1 MCRGRSRPI
10 RDFRRRTVPGVMCL
24 ELGKA
29 TLLHP
34 LPVPSRLP
42 GEPGCI
48 SIMHGPATALHIYVC
63 TLEEGSARAL
73 GMSCNAIARFGTFS
87 AQKPEEGDEG
97 GGGEGGV
104 GAKNPP
110 KPAVKSLPL

>member
-1 MCRGRSRPI
+1 
-10 RDFRRRTVPGVMCL
+10 
-24 ELGKA
+24 
-29 TLLHP
+29 
-34 LPVPSRLP
+34 
-42 GEPGCI
+42 
-48 SIMHGPATALHIYVC
+48 MHGPATALHIYVC

-87 AQKPEEGDEG
+87 AQKPEEGEE
-97 GGGEGGV
+97 GEGGV

>member
-1 MCRGRSRPI
+1 M
-10 RDFRRRTVPGVMCL
+10 

-73 GMSCNAIARFGTFS
+73 GMSCNAIARFSTFS